1 MRVAVVGSRTFEDYA
16 KCKATLDELNKKD
29 LTIISG
35 GAKGADTLAYRYAKE
50 YRLPIVVHKPDW
62 DKWKKSAGYR
72 RNVDIVNDCD
82 MVIAFWDGNSK
93 GTKHT
98 IDIAREKGKEVK
110 VVLV

>member
-1 MRVAVVGSRTFEDYA
+1 
-16 KCKATLDELNKKD
+16 
-29 LTIISG
+29 
-35 GAKGADTLAYRYAKE
+35 
-50 YRLPIVVHKPDW
+50 
-62 DKWKKSAGYR
+62 
-72 RNVDIVNDCD
+72 